1 MKKLGA
7 GDGQRETE
15 KAKTVVG
22 SKTERE
28 GFQKG
33 RGRELYRERRRKGRE
48 RQAAGQRGKN

>member
-15 KAKTVVG
+15 KAKTMMG

-28 GFQKG
+28 EFQKG

-48 RQAAGQRGKN
+48 